1 MGDMDSNPNSPSLN
15 MSLNRKSGTQLA
27 LALTVLAL
35 ILSANSIINQS
46 WVSTN
51 AEDDGISVESNF
63 GLTEL
68 NAEACV
74 GENCTTLSETYADLY
89 SDCRDDLKS
98 EFNNPTSSQIEESC
112 GEIEEFHNAGFI
124 AKIMLA
130 ISCVVLLYAVILQ
143 VKSMLGN
150 DTRKPNFMSGIGGF
164 LVGISVLVWYL
175 MLPEPSEGNDLE
187 WSQGVWMNLIA
198 LSLALVAS
206 QSKTIQSWIDGPPRM
221 RANGVRAGQDME
233 EFVLK
238 ESSCGDK
245 TLSILVDDQLVRVV
259 NVERI
264 GSSPHVKDILATSRD
279 SYTGFSH
286 QRLDWLDD
294 FKGVWWIVSGA
305 SLISIVMISPLF
317 SIPLVLFGALA
328 LAQLMDPERFVIS
341 TTSGNH
347 SFVVN
352 RWRSNRELTNLAM
365 DLVDECMLSV
375 LRGNS
380 LDSSHLENRASL
392 IAERFAKDRES
403 SRLKVAENN
412 LGKIAKQEE
421 KARIKMEKAAAKAK
435 IKEAEEKAAAA
446 EAKAIA
452 AEKEAQEKLAQMEK
466 EIEEQKAKISETEP
480 PQEENKPGL
489 EETPQ
494 TQPESGTETQTT
506 VDEKPEPPATQLP
519 TPPPPQVEQK
529 PTPPVATPQV
539 EKIPEPATPP
549 PQQAVFIP
557 PPPALPPLPSA
568 GMAPPPLPGIMPPP
582 PQVTTNMPPPPQS
595 VASIPPPPQVATNMP
610 PPPQSVASIP
620 PPPVVVAAAPREEN
634 LSDDEKDDL
643 LGELN
648 S

>member
-1 MGDMDSNPNSPSLN
+1 MDPNPNSPSSN

-27 LALTVLAL
+27 LALTVLSL

-46 WVSTN
+46 WVSAN
-51 AEDDGISVESNF
+51 AEDDGISVESDF

-74 GENCTTLSETYADLY
+74 SEDCTTLSETYADLY

-98 EFNNPTSSQIEESC
+98 EFTNPTSSQIEESC

-124 AKIMLA
+124 AKIMLV
-130 ISCVVLLYAVILQ
+130 ISCVVLLYAIILQ

-150 DTRKPNFMSGIGGF
+150 DTRKPNLMSGIGGI

-221 RANGVRAGQDME
+221 RANGVRASQDME

-245 TLSILVDDQLVRVV
+245 TLSILVDDQLIRVV

-264 GSSPHVKDILATSRD
+264 GSSPNVKDILATSRD

-317 SIPLVLFGALA
+317 SIPLVVFGALA
-328 LAQLMDPERFVIS
+328 LVQLMDPERFVIS

-403 SRLKVAENN
+403 SRLKAAENN
-412 LGKIAKQEE
+412 LDKIAKQEE

-466 EIEEQKAKISETEP
+466 EMEEQKAKISVTEP
-480 PQEENKPGL
+480 PLEENKSAA

-494 TQPESGTETQTT
+494 IQTESVAEIQTT
-506 VDEKPEPPATQLP
+506 VDEKPEPPATQLL
-519 TPPPPQVEQK
+519 TPPPSQVEQK
-529 PTPPVATPQV
+529 PTPPATIPQV
-539 EKIPEPATPP
+539 EKKPEPASPP

-557 PPPALPPLPSA
+557 PPPALPPLPSV
-568 GMAPPPLPGIMPPP
+568 GMALPPLPGTMPPP
-582 PQVTTNMPPPPQS
+582 PQVATNMPPPPQS
-595 VASIPPPPQVATNMP
+595 VASIPPPPQAATNLP